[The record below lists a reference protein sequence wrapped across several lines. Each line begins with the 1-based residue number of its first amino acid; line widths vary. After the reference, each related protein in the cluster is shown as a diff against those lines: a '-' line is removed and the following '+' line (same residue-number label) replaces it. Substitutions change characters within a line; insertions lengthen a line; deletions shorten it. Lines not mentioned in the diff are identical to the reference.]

1 MKGKRFFRLL
11 RTLGGRKKRA
21 KKEQK
26 PNGND
31 PVIVHH
37 TQGQDGQSAEASPGE
52 KASVDELRAT
62 ADPQIQSLMFSLPLE
77 IRFKI
82 YHEVW
87 REYLKPRR
95 VSPCHPGSDLR
106 LHLYTPSSASTR
118 LMHTRCTLHTADP
131 AQEDSFVT
139 RPWPFDNYGN
149 LPTAPPPRWFF
160 EAWVLR
166 LNWGKH
172 WKCQD
177 AVQRRW
183 DPLTGRGTNRQSSDE
198 RPPFLPL
205 FQACKAMSV
214 LPYIFDSIISTH

>member
-1 MKGKRFFRLL
+1 MKGKRFFRRL
-11 RTLGGRKKRA
+11 RGLVGREKRV
-21 KKEQK
+21 KNEQK
-26 PNGND
+26 PNIND
-31 PVIVHH
+31 SVIVHH
-37 TQGQDGQSAEASPGE
+37 TQGRDGQSTKAPLGE

-62 ADPQIQSLMFSLPLE
+62 ADPQTQAFIFNLPLE

-118 LMHTRCTLHTADP
+118 LMHTRCILHSADP

-149 LPTAPPPRWFF
+149 MPTAPPPRWFF

-183 DPLTGRGTNRQSSDE
+183 DPLTGRGSHRQPRDE
-198 RPPFLPL
+198 LPPFLPL
-205 FQACKAMSV
+205 FLACKTMSV
-214 LPYIFDSIISTH
+214 FLIFDFITSTH